1 MAEIAGSLIDKVLS
15 RGDLADLALLVWALA
30 ASWLVLRLLRELA
43 TANRRFDEFVRE
55 LHRFNSRFDG
65 DD

>member
-1 MAEIAGSLIDKVLS
+1 MAEIAGGLIDKVLS
-15 RGDLADLALLVWALA
+15 RGDLADLVLLVWALA
-30 ASWLVLRLLRELA
+30 ASGLALRLLRELT
-43 TANRRFDEFVRE
+43 TANRRFDAFVRE